1 MSLLRQAIAQASLV
15 YKAFSARV
23 GQKMAASAV
32 QPQIRSSSRQSK
44 EQYKQER
51 IERLRKEMRNRLRD
65 LENDMNLIES
75 HKDTLEVYPNNENA
89 IKMIRIAQRR
99 VSHTR
104 SVMAEIQKELTNL
117 GA

>member
-32 QPQIRSSSRQSK
+32 QPQIRSSLEQSK
-44 EQYKQER
+44 EDRVAKLKE
-51 IERLRKEMRNRLRD
+51 ELRYRQKLAKED
-65 LENDMNLIES
+65 NDMIIHYKGVLERDP
-75 HKDTLEVYPNNENA
+75 KDNGSMKIISNA
-89 IKMIRIAQRR
+89 RKRLSVTNHTIDKIR
-99 VSHTR
+99 
-104 SVMAEIQKELTNL
+104 KELTDL